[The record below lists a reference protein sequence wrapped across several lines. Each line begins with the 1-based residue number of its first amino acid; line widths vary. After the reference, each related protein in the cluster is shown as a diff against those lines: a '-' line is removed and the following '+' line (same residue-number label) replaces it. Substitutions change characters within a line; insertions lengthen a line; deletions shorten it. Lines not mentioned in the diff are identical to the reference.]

1 MSGENTPKSEI
12 GKSFYQNWKSD
23 PMNSPK
29 AFGKLMMSII
39 IQRQRK
45 KNLFL
50 SLTEFFRSFV
60 IKKEQKFKN
69 LSNFERFLFH

>member
-39 IQRQRK
+39 IQRPRK
-45 KNLFL
+45 KTFFCRSLNFFVRL
-50 SLTEFFRSFV
+50 S
-60 IKKEQKFKN
+60 
-69 LSNFERFLFH
+69 